1 MTESPQMPWGMKNGQ
16 KLLRFLLRFIIR
28 LDAQGLERLPL
39 HGPAMIT
46 PNHTSWLDV
55 LLLAAYSPCPPVTFA
70 ADKWDRVPLLNL
82 LFRHFGQAIFVNRG
96 APDLT
101 ALRAALQVLKE
112 GRVLGLAPEGTRS
125 HDGILQQGHDGAAWI
140 AGRTDT
146 TLVPVAMWGH
156 ERMTVSWGR
165 LRRPLV
171 HMHVGEP
178 YDLPPGARKARAKD
192 LPQYTEIIM
201 HKIAAMLPP
210 EQRGPY
216 A

>member
-16 KLLRFLLRFIIR
+16 KIVRFLLKFIIR
-28 LDAQGLERLPL
+28 LDTQGLERLPL

-55 LLLAAYSPCPPVTFA
+55 ILLAAYSPVPPVTFA
-70 ADKWDRVPLLNL
+70 ADKWDRIPLLNL
-82 LFRHFGQAIFVNRG
+82 LFRHFGQAIFVHRG
-96 APDLT
+96 TPDLT

-112 GRVLGLAPEGTRS
+112 DRVLGVAPEGTRS
-125 HDGILQQGHDGAAWI
+125 HDGILQKGHNGAAWL
-140 AGRTDT
+140 AGRTGAT
-146 TLVPVAMWGH
+146 IAPVAMWGH
-156 ERMTVSWGR
+156 ERMTESWTR

-171 HMHVGEP
+171 HMHAGEA
-178 YDLPPGARKARAKD
+178 YQLPTEARKARSKD

-201 HKIAAMLPP
+201 RKIADMLPP